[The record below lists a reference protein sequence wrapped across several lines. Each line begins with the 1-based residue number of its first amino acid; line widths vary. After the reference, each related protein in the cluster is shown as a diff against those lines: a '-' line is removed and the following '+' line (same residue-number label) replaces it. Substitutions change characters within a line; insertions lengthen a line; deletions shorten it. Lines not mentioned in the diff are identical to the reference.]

1 MRKKILCL
9 MVAAVVAAVTCVTAT
24 AAVTISPHIS
34 VNSYDPDVDYTA
46 EMQRCVEDGSQYA
59 LEIGAIYEAQR
70 NMKIE
75 DIGLTQYQKTSY
87 FTTYSTAAEIKAAM
101 EEANKPVVEQP
112 SYTEEDLY
120 WLSHVLFAEAGCDW
134 FPDWVQRDVASVVL
148 NRVAD
153 PRYPNTIKDVIFDPG
168 QYSCVDS
175 GSIYREP
182 TAKCIA
188 NARYVLENGSTLPPE
203 IIGQS
208 AYAWGPVYKTYTDP
222 ILGTT
227 IKFFSC

>member
-24 AAVTISPHIS
+24 AAVTISPHIF

-46 EMQRCVEDGSQYA
+46 EMQKCVENGSQYA
-59 LEIGAIYEAQR
+59 LEVGVIYEAQR

-75 DIGLTQYQKTSY
+75 DMGLTQYQKTNY
-87 FTTYSTAAEIKAAM
+87 FTTYSTAADIKAAM

-153 PRYPNTIKDVIFDPG
+153 PRYPNTIKGVIFDPG

-175 GSIYREP
+175 GSSYREP
-182 TAKCIA
+182 TSKCIA